1 VISATELTA
10 MQADLTASM
19 PSTVNISRVTLTSDG
34 MGGQSEAWATVGTVV
49 ARVSPNGAGLD
60 DIAGGEV
67 INQTPWVVT
76 VPVGT
81 SGQRARPDHLQRPD
95 LRGGSHR
102 HPALVGYLR
111 SLRVHGGDLM
121 AYGKGKGK
129 GGRRGGR
136 GK

>member
-1 VISATELTA
+1 MISATELTA

-81 SGQRARPDHLQRPD
+81 SVSERDRIIFSSQTFEVVRTDTP
-95 LRGGSHR
+95 
-102 HPALVGYLR
+102 R
-111 SLRVHGGDLM
+111 SWDTCVRLECMEVT
-121 AYGKGKGK
+121 
-129 GGRRGGR
+129 
-136 GK
+136 

>member
-1 VISATELTA
+1 VISAAELTA
-10 MQADLTASM
+10 MRADLTSSM

-81 SGQRARPDHLQRPD
+81 QVNERDRIIFSGQTFEVVRTDTP
-95 LRGGSHR
+95 
-102 HPALVGYLR
+102 R
-111 SLRVHGGDLM
+111 SWDTCVRCECMEVT
-121 AYGKGKGK
+121 
-129 GGRRGGR
+129 
-136 GK
+136 